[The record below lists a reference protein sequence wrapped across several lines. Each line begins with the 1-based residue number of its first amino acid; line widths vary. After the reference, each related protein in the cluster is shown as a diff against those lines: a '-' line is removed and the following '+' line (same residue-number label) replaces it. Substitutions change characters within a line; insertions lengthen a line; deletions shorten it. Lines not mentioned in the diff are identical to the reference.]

1 MATRVEK
8 EQVVAEMKAELE
20 SAKGAVLVEYTGLT
34 VAAATELRRKFLA
47 HNVRYH
53 VIKNTL
59 TAIAARDLGLDAF
72 ADKLHGPNALAVS
85 DSDAVAPAKALKEFL
100 DESKSTAIT
109 MKAGLLD
116 GELIGLDAVKE
127 LADLPSRDVLLA
139 KAVGSMQAPITGLV
153 RCLNGNVM
161 NLVYVLEAIRKQK
174 ESA

>member
-8 EQVVAEMKAELE
+8 EQLVAQMKSELE
-20 SAKGAVLVEYTGLT
+20 SAKGAVLVEYSGLT

-59 TAIAARDLGLDAF
+59 TAIAARELGLDSF
-72 ADKLHGPNALAVS
+72 ADQLHGPNALAVS
-85 DSDAVAPAKALKEFL
+85 DNDAVAPAKALKEFL
-100 DESKSTAIT
+100 EETKSTAIT
-109 MKAGLLD
+109 MKAGLLE
-116 GELIGLDAVKE
+116 GEVVGLDAVKE
-127 LADLPSRDVLLA
+127 LADLPSREVLLA
-139 KAVGSMQAPITGLV
+139 KVVGSMQAPITGFV
-153 RCLNGNVM
+153 RCLNGNIT